1 MLSRM
6 IGEIESYLSS
16 PMRNAGDWWEQEE
29 RLTLCDLLTLLTA
42 QRDMAGAV
50 Q

>member
-6 IGEIESYLSS
+6 IAEIESYLSS

-29 RLTLCDLLTLLTA
+29 RISLCDLLARLAA
-42 QRDMAGAV
+42 QSDPLAAAE
-50 Q
+50 

>member
-16 PMRNAGDWWEQEE
+16 PMRDAEDWWEQEE
-29 RLTLCDLLTLLTA
+29 RLTLCDLLA
-42 QRDMAGAV
+42 QLKAQSG
-50 Q
+50 